1 MIQRKT
7 LPAIFATMLIAGTIQ
22 PATAQNTEDFY
33 RLHKQ
38 ITIYVGF
45 GPGSG
50 YDQWARTV
58 AHHIGKHIPGNPN
71 LIIKNMPGAG
81 SLVAA
86 NYVYNVA
93 PKDGTA
99 LGAFSRNLPAQALIG
114 RKGVKYD
121 PRKFGWIGTPTI
133 AGRVCAVLAATKI
146 SSINDVLTKQVMMGG
161 TGPSTAPSF
170 IPVVLNSLLGTK
182 FKVIEGYRSSEDVH
196 LAMERGE
203 VSGICQSAAA
213 INKLSSDWVK
223 SGKLRILFNLETT
236 RNPQLKGVPSIFE
249 SIKDEDNKKTLL
261 FITSSTELG
270 RPLVGPPGLP
280 RARLAALRAA
290 FDATMKDP
298 AFLKVAERQKMEVIP
313 KSGTELA
320 ALVTELYKISPT
332 VVKKARALMAMGK
345 RKKSKKKK

>member
-1 MIQRKT
+1 MSLRN
-7 LPAIFATMLIAGTIQ
+7 LFPAISAIAMIAAATHSA
-22 PATAQNTEDFY
+22 AAQSTEDFY
-33 RLHKQ
+33 RQNKQ

-50 YDQWARTV
+50 YDRWTRTV
-58 AHHIGKHIPGNPN
+58 AHHMGKHIPGNPHF
-71 LIIKNMPGAG
+71 IIKNMPGAG

-93 PKDGTA
+93 PKDGSA

-121 PRKFGWIGTPTI
+121 PRKFGWIGSPTI
-133 AGRVCAVLAATKI
+133 ASRVCAVMAATKI
-146 SSINDVLTKQVMMGG
+146 TSVDHVLNKEVIMGG
-161 TGPSTAPSF
+161 TGPATAPSF
-170 IPVVLNSLLGTK
+170 IPVVLNTLLGTK
-182 FKVIEGYRSSEDVH
+182 FKVVEGYRSSEEVH

-213 INKLSSDWVK
+213 INKLHPEWVK

-236 RNPQLKGVPSIFE
+236 RNPQLNGAPSIFE
-249 SIKDEDNKKTLL
+249 YIKDKDNKQTLQ

-270 RPLVGPPGLP
+270 RPLVAPPGLP
-280 RARLAALRAA
+280 QARLAALRAA

-298 AFLKVAERQKMEVIP
+298 AFLKVTARQKMVVIP
-313 KSGTELA
+313 KSGAELA
-320 ALVTELYKISPT
+320 ALVNALYTIPQAT
-332 VVKKARALMAMGK
+332 VKKARALMAMGK